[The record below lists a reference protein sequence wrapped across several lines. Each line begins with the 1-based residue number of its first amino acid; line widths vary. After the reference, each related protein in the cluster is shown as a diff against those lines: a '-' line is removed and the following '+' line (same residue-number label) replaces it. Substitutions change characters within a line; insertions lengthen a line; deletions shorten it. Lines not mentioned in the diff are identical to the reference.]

1 MAMSSY
7 CLFIEFL
14 VAFLECLKES
24 SKEEEA
30 FAAYILIKA
39 YINLH
44 SSAILLVRVP
54 SKGK

>member
-1 MAMSSY
+1 MSSY

-14 VAFLECLKES
+14 VVFLRCFKGF

-30 FAAYILIKA
+30 FTAYILVKA
-39 YINLH
+39 YINLC
-44 SSAILLVRVP
+44 SSTMLLVRVL